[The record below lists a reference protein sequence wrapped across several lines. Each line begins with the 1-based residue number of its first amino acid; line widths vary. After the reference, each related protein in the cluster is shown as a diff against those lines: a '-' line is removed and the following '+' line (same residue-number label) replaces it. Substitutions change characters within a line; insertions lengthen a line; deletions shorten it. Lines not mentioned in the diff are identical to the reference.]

1 MHCQELDAKEN
12 YISKDQQE
20 PEFSMLQNAHDR
32 YPTIDMQ
39 CLGMIITTAD
49 ENTHNMFKR
58 FYMSSCFNSNWNK
71 KCISIK
77 PLVKEG

>member
-20 PEFSMLQNAHDR
+20 PQFSMLQNAHDR

-49 ENTHNMFKR
+49 ENTHNLLKR
-58 FYMSSCFNSNWNK
+58 FYMSSCFNSN
-71 KCISIK
+71 
-77 PLVKEG
+77 